1 LRAAAIILLRAGV
14 TVISIGAVFLG
25 PELEGSNAD
34 RQITAIM
41 EAASECTGSDRVDVG
56 PGINVVYYVE
66 GSLDS
71 PDWEGARDGKFSR
84 KRQLL
89 MVQVAVPSR
98 VVNPRALR
106 QRLLDGLDNANDL
119 AFQFFRRKGLSY
131 PLARGKALA
140 QQIRKR
146 VEAG

>member
-1 LRAAAIILLRAGV
+1 MMRRAGE

-34 RQITAIM
+34 RQVTAIM
-41 EAASECTGSDRVDVG
+41 RAVEECTGSDQVDVG
-56 PGINVVYYVE
+56 PGINVVYYFE

-71 PDWEGARDGKFSR
+71 PDWEGARDAKFSK

-89 MVQVAVPSR
+89 MVQVAVPSSF
-98 VVNPRALR
+98 VNSRALGEY
-106 QRLLDGLDNANDL
+106 LLDGLDSANDL

-131 PLARGKALA
+131 PLARGKVLV

-146 VEAG
+146 VETG